1 MDMHTKTRKEATPVV
16 IAAWLLFSCLS
27 MACFNLEANAQQPPA
42 AAASASER
50 ERGVKLYKQGDVKGA
65 VKALR
70 EAVKKGK
77 DDAAA
82 WYYLSLALNSDDDLK
97 GARKAAERAVKLR
110 PDSASMRAGLA
121 YLLLLSKKTGDALPE
136 AERALALDAQNAEA
150 NYVVSVVRFR
160 KGELAKALDAIQ
172 AALKAKPDFPAALLW
187 KSQVVLGLYAKNTGF
202 VVKESSEARHQ
213 RIREQSALLKDAA
226 ESLEKFFQLNPSPPE
241 AELWREQLATIRAY
255 AQIGERDD
263 SNAERY
269 AYLTD
274 ELTTKVSILGRP
286 EPQYTDEAR
295 EHQVE
300 GTVVLH
306 AIFAVDGTVQHIL
319 VLRSLPY
326 GLTERAIKAARQIKF
341 VPATKDGRP
350 VSQFIQI
357 EYNFNLY

>member
-1 MDMHTKTRKEATPVV
+1 MDMHTKARKVVTPSL
-16 IAAWLLFSCLS
+16 IAAWLCCSCLL
-27 MACFNLEANAQQPPA
+27 AVCFNFEANAQQPPA
-42 AAASASER
+42 GATAAAER

-65 VKALR
+65 IKALS

-160 KGELAKALDAIQ
+160 KGELAQALDAVQ

-187 KSQVVLGLYAKNTGF
+187 KSQVVLGMYAKNAGF
-202 VVKESSEARHQ
+202 VVNESSEARNQ
-213 RIREQSALLKDAA
+213 RIKGQSALLKDAA

-255 AQIGERDD
+255 AQIGSQDD
-263 SNAERY
+263 PNAERTV
-269 AYLTD
+269 YLTD
-274 ELTTKVSILGRP
+274 ELTTKAFILSRE
-286 EPQYTDEAR
+286 EPQYTDAAR

-300 GTVVLH
+300 GTVVLR
-306 AIFAVDGTVQHIL
+306 AIFAADGTVQHIL
-319 VLRSLPY
+319 VLHPLPY
-326 GLTERAIKAARQIKF
+326 GLTEKAIKAARQIKF